1 MSSSA
6 QPRHDRVF
14 EGFLHAQCNDAMAF
28 AASSDFVT
36 LIPVQGVP
44 PCRYLAR
51 FTCRGLVRRNG
62 LISAWE
68 DFAVG
73 FYFPDDYLARVNPFQ
88 IVSWLGPEDVWH
100 SNIGR
105 GPQRA
110 AGPLGI
116 CTGEIRSGT
125 PLVDLIY
132 RVADVITWRLATVR
146 EDDALN
152 WEACQWA
159 RRHPDLYPVDLR
171 PLRRCAPE
179 PRARS
184 YGSACSTNSA
194 DPER

>member
-1 MSSSA
+1 MSKNEQG
-6 QPRHDRVF
+6 QPDRVF
-14 EGFLHAQCNDAMAF
+14 EGFLHAQFEDGMAF

-36 LIPVQGVP
+36 LVPVQGVP
-44 PCRYLAR
+44 PCRYLAS

-62 LISAWE
+62 RISEWD

-73 FYFPDDYLARVNPFQ
+73 FYFPDDYLVRVNPFQ

-105 GPQRA
+105 GPRRQ
-110 AGPLGI
+110 AGPVGI
-116 CTGEIRSGT
+116 CIGDIRRGT

-132 RVADVITWRLATVR
+132 RVADVITWRLARVR

-159 RRHPDLYPVDLR
+159 RGNPDAYPVDLR
-171 PLRRCAPE
+171 PLRRCATE
-179 PRARS
+179 PRA
-184 YGSACSTNSA
+184 GSCG
-194 DPER
+194 